1 MESTEGVRP
10 TDEAGPEKTAL
21 PLHLLRCPVSREPL
35 VLEDDTL
42 VAPQSGRSYRLHE
55 GRIPLFAELP
65 ETRDASRQQ
74 AHYEKVASQYIASLG
89 YAHTLAYNAY
99 LDDVFLEVL
108 GPGRLGTAAELCCGH
123 GEAFALVGDRVD
135 EGLGVD
141 ISVSMLE
148 AASRRAPARIH
159 WLQGD
164 ATRLPLPDASLDH
177 VLMFGG
183 IHHVSDRAGLFAEV
197 ARVLKPGGRFL
208 WREPVSDFWL
218 WRALRAIVYRLSPAL
233 DHETER
239 PLLKA
244 ETWPPLREAGLE
256 PEIWRTCGFFAFT
269 FLMNSDVLVVN
280 RWLRFLPGIATLTR
294 GLARFD
300 DACLKLPGLADAG
313 VQVVGSA
320 RKPAS
325 DPGT

>member
-1 MESTEGVRP
+1 MPSHATPARP
-10 TDEAGPEKTAL
+10 AAPAEKTAL
-21 PLHLLRCPVSREPL
+21 PLHLLRCPATGEPL
-35 VLEDDTL
+35 VWEDGAL
-42 VAPQSGRSYRLHE
+42 VAERSGHRYPVHA
-55 GRIPLFAELP
+55 GTIPLFAEVP

-74 AHYEKVASQYIASLG
+74 AHYEKVASQYIESLG
-89 YAHTLAYNAY
+89 YAHTIAYNDY
-99 LDDVFLEVL
+99 LDDVFLEAL
-108 GPGRLGTAAELCCGH
+108 GPGRLGTTAELCCGH

-148 AASRRAPARIH
+148 AAAVRAPGRLH

-183 IHHVSDRAGLFAEV
+183 IHHVSDRAGLFAEI

-218 WRALRAIVYRLSPAL
+218 WRALRAVVYRLSPAL

-239 PLLKA
+239 PLLKQ
-244 ETWPPLREAGLE
+244 ETLPPLRDAGLE
-256 PEIWRTCGFFAFT
+256 PETWRTCGFFAFT
-269 FLMNSDVLVVN
+269 VLMNSDVLVVN
-280 RWLRFLPGIATLTR
+280 RWLRFLPGIRAITR
-294 GLARFD
+294 ALARFD
-300 DACLKLPGLADAG
+300 DACLRLPGLADAG
-313 VQVVGSA
+313 LQVVGAA
-320 RKPAS
+320 RKPGEATQ
-325 DPGT
+325 G